1 MDGHRI
7 IGRSDRAGR
16 SQRTGPTG
24 AGDAAL
30 DREIESLLG
39 AEPSPEFVARVRT
52 RVADETP
59 HGSWVGWRLSVA
71 VAGVALAAIVGPAM
85 WLSKDEASQTSEQ
98 ARFTVSEP
106 IPSQPPGVETERMA
120 SAPVAESPRPRITH
134 PTSRA
139 TDVVAA
145 ERLVPIVNE
154 EDGKAFDAFLA
165 TIRGSQIVLTFN
177 ESQDS
182 ALAASPVVI
191 APIAIDPLPDVLEGG
206 VE

>member
-1 MDGHRI
+1 MDGDRI
-7 IGRSDRAGR
+7 TGQSRRTSR
-16 SQRTGPTG
+16 SQRTGFTG
-24 AGDAAL
+24 VGDAAF

-39 AEPSPEFVARVRT
+39 AEPSPEFVARVRA

-59 HGSWVGWRLSVA
+59 QGSRVGWRFSVA
-71 VAGVALAAIVGPAM
+71 VASLALAVIVAFAI
-85 WLSKDEASQTSEQ
+85 WLSNDGASHSSEQ
-98 ARFTVSEP
+98 ARSTVVER
-106 IPSQPPGVETERMA
+106 IPSPVEPERMA
-120 SAPVAESPRPRITH
+120 SAPVAESPRPRNTRRT
-134 PTSRA
+134 PRG
-139 TDVVAA
+139 TDIVAA
-145 ERLVPIVNE
+145 ERLVPVVNE

-165 TIRGSQIVLTFN
+165 TIRGGKIVLTFN